1 MQLVFIVS
9 SDDLEWCKKEFKK
22 ITGESFHYST
32 KCPSKRQINNPNIFD
47 MALLSKCPHSIY
59 DYGTYGFWTAYLSQ
73 GHTILASEPGNGEN
87 PEITAIREAKIE
99 NWHFIPAHV

>member
-59 DYGTYGFWTAYLSQ
+59 DYGTYGFWGAYLAG
-73 GHTILASEPGNGEN
+73 GHTVLADYPTSRVTKEA
-87 PEITAIREAKIE
+87 EIIHWHLIE
-99 NWHFIPAHV
+99 GHST